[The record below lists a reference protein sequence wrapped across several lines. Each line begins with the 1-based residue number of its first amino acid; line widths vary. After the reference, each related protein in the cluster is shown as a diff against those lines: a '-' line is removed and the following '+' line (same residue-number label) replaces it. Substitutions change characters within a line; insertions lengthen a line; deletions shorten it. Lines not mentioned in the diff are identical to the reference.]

1 MRSFMQIKQ
10 ETMAHQL
17 ANLPLEIRRQVE
29 DYIEFLLQKYPK
41 KQADPSSENPRL
53 RAYGLYKGRLKMA
66 DDFDA
71 PLEDFK
77 DYM

>member
-1 MRSFMQIKQ
+1 MSDLVLFSK
-10 ETMAHQL
+10 L
-17 ANLPLEIRRQVE
+17 SNLPQNLKVE
-29 DYIEFLLQKYPK
+29 VMDYIEFLEKKHKTSKPHPK
-41 KQADPSSENPRL
+41 A
-53 RAYGLYKGRLKMA
+53 GCMKGTFKMA